1 MDPEP
6 SQVTEEPEVRK
17 KQSMLSEVLVSGL
30 LKNINQKVTNK
41 LDPEAQSELAGIV
54 SQKVKQT
61 GLAADQE
68 GGISFDDLPS
78 QDHLLAS
85 ANKGRVSPPRNR
97 LSSSSSSARTD
108 KGTDSLEEDF
118 QNLLKDEEI
127 DIADNL
133 GLDVTSE
140 ALDGVV
146 GDGGDGGDGGG
157 DDSYL
162 DDFEALLAD
171 SSTEVTGDCDEDK
184 HCDIEADFEALLE
197 KENVVVEKQIC
208 NRSEIVSEVSQAENV
223 KEGPKKGEDLDDKK
237 ADVGGSDDDDEPLV
251 CDENSNEENN
261 PTNPSE
267 ETEQQE
273 LSKPVLVSGDLDEQE
288 ESISDLEVDTS
299 SNHHQQAVP
308 VEVKEVAGD
317 CEYVQVER
325 QWSVVVLIAHAPFT
339 DLLTDPWAKFPLK

>member
-1 MDPEP
+1 M
-6 SQVTEEPEVRK
+6 RK
-17 KQSMLSEVLVSGL
+17 KPSLLSDVLVSGL
-30 LKNINQKVTNK
+30 LKNINEKVTNK
-41 LDPEAQSELAGIV
+41 LDQEAQSELAGIV

-61 GLAADQE
+61 GLAADLE

-97 LSSSSSSARTD
+97 LSPSSARTD
-108 KGTDSLEEDF
+108 GRTDSLEEDF
-118 QNLLKDEEI
+118 ENLLKDEEI

-133 GLDVTSE
+133 DLGVTGE

-146 GDGGDGGDGGG
+146 GDGGGGGG

-184 HCDIEADFEALLE
+184 HCDIEADFEALIE

-208 NRSEIVSEVSQAENV
+208 SRSEIASEVSQAENV
-223 KEGPKKGEDLDDKK
+223 QEGPKKGEEFLDKNP
-237 ADVGGSDDDDEPLV
+237 DVGRSDDDNDEPLV
-251 CDENSNEENN
+251 CDENINEESN

-273 LSKPVLVSGDLDEQE
+273 LSKPVLEASGGSVSGDLDQQE
-288 ESISDLEVDTS
+288 ESISDPEVEVDTS
-299 SNHHQQAVP
+299 TSDQHHQSV
-308 VEVKEVAGD
+308 VEAKEVAGRCD
-317 CEYVQVER
+317 YVQVEP
-325 QWSVVVLIAHAPFT
+325 VVNKSQLN
-339 DLLTDPWAKFPLK
+339 